1 MRKHFAFSACLLASA
16 TTTVFAQ
23 APIAS
28 LGAAPSAPPLAC
40 AALADTTARLA
51 CYDNWARANAAQ
63 TALAANSP
71 VATSAAASVATT
83 TLASTP
89 ASTTTTS
96 STAAAVVSGVSSA
109 PIIELSSAGRA
120 AVQPSEITRFWDL
133 EKSSARDT
141 FQLRGYRPISL
152 AVVTANQVNTLPS
165 SPTQGAPANP
175 VAYSATEMKINLS
188 VRTKIA
194 SGLLRRDDQAL
205 SDSIW
210 FGYSQQSYWQ
220 LFNGDISRPFR
231 ATDHEPELIYVF
243 GHNSP
248 LPGGF
253 TYRMSGAGLVHQ
265 SNGQSLPLSRSW
277 NRVYLM
283 AAADKITAGGNRFTL
298 QAKGWHR
305 LPEKAIKDDNPDIS
319 DYIGRAELAGTWSFD
334 SGAGAD
340 MRTHTLGATVRHSLK
355 SQGRGSVRLEY
366 LRSLGAANSG
376 LRFSAQLFSGYGDS
390 LIDYNRNRTVLSLGL
405 SLVDW

>member
-1 MRKHFAFSACLLASA
+1 MKKHDWAVAMGPGMEVAMRVAMGVAL
-16 TTTVFAQ
+16 T
-23 APIAS
+23 
-28 LGAAPSAPPLAC
+28 C
-40 AALADTTARLA
+40 AATLTQAQTPVQVQAIAVPSICQSITDNTTRLA
-51 CYDNWARANAAQ
+51 CYDNWAQQ
-63 TALAANSP
+63 TSTPA
-71 VATSAAASVATT
+71 VATT
-83 TLASTP
+83 P
-89 ASTTTTS
+89 AP
-96 STAAAVVSGVSSA
+96 TATAEPAPPVAA
-109 PIIELSSAGRA
+109 PILALTNTGRA
-120 AVQPSEITRFWDL
+120 AIQPSEITRFWDL
-133 EKSSARDT
+133 EKSSSRDT

-152 AVVTANQVNTLPS
+152 SLVGANRVNTLPS
-165 SPTQGAPANP
+165 SPTNSAPANA
-175 VAYSATEMKINLS
+175 VAYSPTEVKINLS
-188 VRTKIA
+188 VRTKLA
-194 SGLLRRDDQAL
+194 SGLLHRDSESL
-205 SDSIW
+205 SDSVW

-220 LFNGDISRPFR
+220 LFSSDISRPFR

-243 GHNSP
+243 GHNLP

-298 QAKGWHR
+298 QAKGWQR
-305 LPEKAIKDDNPDIS
+305 LPEKATKDDNPDIS

-334 SGAGAD
+334 SGAGAA

-355 SQGRGSVRLEY
+355 REGRGSVRLEY